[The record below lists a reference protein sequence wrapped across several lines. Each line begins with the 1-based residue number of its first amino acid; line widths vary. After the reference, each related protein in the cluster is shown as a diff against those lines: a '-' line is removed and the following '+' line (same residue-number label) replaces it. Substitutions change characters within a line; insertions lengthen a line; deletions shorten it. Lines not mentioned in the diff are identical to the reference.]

1 MKIIVLAAA
10 LILLFSLFSA
20 AQPARCDYG
29 VEIQLNG
36 TQFEKSGFK
45 FRIKATKID
54 GIPTNITGTA
64 EISDI
69 KGNTIRK
76 YILWNNESISRQKT
90 SGYYSPN
97 LKEGRYILSSR
108 IDVLCDDY
116 NSGNNIDSKP
126 AEITIILPK
135 YLPSLTENASVP
147 QETLIPAQNNFQLP
161 EKYNESA
168 RENISASKVAES
180 IVQANATTPTAAEY
194 DNTIY
199 TMGDQ
204 KNIAAKD
211 SAEENIVYKS
221 SSQKSEELVVYFLL
235 GLSLI
240 LNVVLIWK
248 R

>member
-10 LILLFSLFSA
+10 FILLFSLFSA

-69 KGNTIRK
+69 QGNAIRK

-147 QETLIPAQNNFQLP
+147 QETLIPVRNNFQLP
-161 EKYNESA
+161 EKSNESA

-180 IVQANATTPTAAEY
+180 IVQ

-199 TMGDQ
+199 TMSDQ

-211 SAEENIVYKS
+211 SGKENIVYKS